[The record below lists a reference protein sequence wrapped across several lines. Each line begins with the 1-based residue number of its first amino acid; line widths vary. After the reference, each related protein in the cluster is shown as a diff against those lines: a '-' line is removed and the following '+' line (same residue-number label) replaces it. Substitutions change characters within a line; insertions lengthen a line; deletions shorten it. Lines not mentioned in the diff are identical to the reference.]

1 MVRTTQDDERE
12 NMQVKLFDLAPLQ
25 GRSNKYIPDAILAEG
40 DIEHFIELK
49 TCDARRKQV
58 STARN
63 VTLNKI
69 KEWEK
74 VWWLFSSYQKDSKGN
89 VSLIEHYLG
98 DKHMLQEW
106 FNKQR
111 TKITGGTKTYGGL
124 ASWEKAY
131 NILSEHMDND
141 SLNKLDHTFRMRGVG
156 LNDPKI
162 PWSYI
167 EANCTKLDNSD
178 LPSSLRGLIY
188 GKKI

>member
-74 VWWLFSSYQKDSKGN
+74 VWWVFSSYQKDSKGN
-89 VSLIEHYLG
+89 VSLLG
-98 DKHMLQEW
+98 
-106 FNKQR
+106 
-111 TKITGGTKTYGGL
+111 TSIC
-124 ASWEKAY
+124 
-131 NILSEHMDND
+131 
-141 SLNKLDHTFRMRGVG
+141 FR
-156 LNDPKI
+156 N
-162 PWSYI
+162 
-167 EANCTKLDNSD
+167 
-178 LPSSLRGLIY
+178 GLISRELRLL
-188 GKKI
+188 GVQRPMEG